1 MRAARANNVRRVC
14 EDRVFFQLMA
24 NRAPIEKLRKL
35 STVFVGFQ
43 FQSKSRMSLS
53 VCAFSRC
60 GSLTTITAAGEKKV
74 LAFGDDQNLF
84 EVLTSGGI
92 MKASGTCMGNM
103 ACGKCQ
109 VKLVS
114 GNVAAIEDEEKEMLG
129 DAPPEVRL
137 ACAITL
143 TSEADGAVFEVI

>member
-1 MRAARANNVRRVC
+1 
-14 EDRVFFQLMA
+14 
-24 NRAPIEKLRKL
+24 
-35 STVFVGFQ
+35 
-43 FQSKSRMSLS
+43 MSLS

-74 LAFGDDQNLF
+74 LAFGEDQNLF

-109 VKLVS
+109 VKIVQ
-114 GNVAAIEDEEKEMLG
+114 GNVAAMEDEEKEMLG

-143 TSEADGAVFEVI
+143 TNEADGAVFQVI